1 MCRNV
6 GKNSK
11 VKKITASHWLI
22 PFQTICALLSQNSKC
37 RKFYVFGV
45 LVNVEKSLYALIKKT
60 ILFGNFSQHGG
71 GVFPNPKT
79 FVNLKNSAFLGQKQ
93 CFLGKKCT
101 ITWYILHISYFI
113 FHISYCIFH
122 IFLDKGFPK
131 GGVRRLGKIPK

>member
-1 MCRNV
+1 MRAYLTSVSFMYVCVAENAEVR
-6 GKNSK
+6 
-11 VKKITASHWLI
+11 SH
-22 PFQTICALLSQNSKC
+22 K
-37 RKFYVFGV
+37 
-45 LVNVEKSLYALIKKT
+45 KKT

-122 IFLDKGFPK
+122 IFWIRGSQK
-131 GGVRRLGKIPK
+131 GGGSDVCEKFPNNIVFFV